1 MSNRDLVIRLRVTPE
16 ELEQV
21 KSRMEQ
27 AGMKNLSGYMRR
39 LVLNGYVIN
48 MDMTDFKE
56 ILRLV
61 SISSNNLNQYAR
73 RANETGS
80 IYLADIKELQKSHAR
95 VIDMLGKILDRLIAL
110 D

>member
-1 MSNRDLVIRLRVTPE
+1 MSNRDFVIRLRVTPE

-27 AGMKNLSGYMRR
+27 AGIKNLSGYMRR

-48 MDMTDFKE
+48 VDMSDFKE

-73 RANETGS
+73 RANETGC
-80 IYLADIKELQKSHAR
+80 IYLADIKELQKSHTR

-110 D
+110 E